1 MSDISVLLLKAA
13 DTHVDETWVRSLV
26 QRLSPAYPQVQR
38 VTAYNGLDTRE
49 AYIYLTVEPVLGGAT
64 CMSRARA
71 HLADVAPSLKL
82 VDLQLLLSVPGVS
95 AGRPAPYH
103 YVVETDVV
111 AVAEKELNE
120 WYNNEHLPGLAAVPG
135 NVLGRRFKSLSATP
149 RYHACYE
156 LESAHTVGSEG
167 WLAVRNTPWSG
178 VVRPMFTNAKRTL
191 FRCVC
196 AYDY

>member
-26 QRLSPAYPQVQR
+26 QRLAPAYPQVQH
-38 VTAYNGLDTRE
+38 VSAYNGLDTRE

-64 CMSRARA
+64 CMNRARA
-71 HLADVAPSLKL
+71 HLADVAPALRL

-191 FRCVC
+191 FRRVC